1 MGGSERGVRE
11 NNEETTSVAQMRK
24 KKTDQHKEVIPE
36 TRGINFENCF

>member
-24 KKTDQHKEVIPE
+24 KKQIN
-36 TRGINFENCF
+36 TRK

>member
-24 KKTDQHKEVIPE
+24 KTDQHKEVIPE
-36 TRGINFENCF
+36 TGGINFENCF